1 MNDFRAIR
9 RMKGFRAVRKIKG
22 FRAIGLLFVWLPVCH
37 VVFPGH
43 LPATSET
50 ICRLRRLLNSPRQ
63 PVSQSA
69 CSKLT
74 VRLPRH
80 RPNANALRYGKWIL
94 DNKYLPQILPW
105 VPSGEEL
112 NVLLWKNCPTLS
124 AKNTHWDPICSLT
137 IPKLNSNYLGQNTKP
152 VVRPRWREYAYY
164 NLGFE
169 VNELMIRKLWNTYHH
184 YKLGRP

>member
-1 MNDFRAIR
+1 MISELYGEWKVSELSGKLKVSERSFIR
-9 RMKGFRAVRKIKG
+9 LAPSLSRR
-22 FRAIGLLFVWLPVCH
+22 LPGA
-37 VVFPGH
+37 P
-43 LPATSET
+43 PTSET
-50 ICRLRRLLNSPRQ
+50 IYRLRRLLYSPRQ